1 MIPYGVLVRVL
12 IRVISCYDLEMG
24 WSEQQKLGFALTDWL
39 LDAGEGVAKRSQALG
54 SLEALTSIERL
65 LYELWIFDMEQQN
78 GGVSQYFCNRPIQR
92 WNTASRL
99 ARPLL
104 SSFNVFALTLESVV
118 GESADPYESV
128 IGSDVNL
135 DDQYGAIRVPLL
147 LELQSLVQ
155 RQPLTGENTA
165 SDG

>member
-1 MIPYGVLVRVL
+1 
-12 IRVISCYDLEMG
+12 MG

-39 LDAGEGVAKRSQALG
+39 LDAGEGVAKRSEAPG
-54 SLEALTSIERL
+54 GLESLTSVERL

-78 GGVSQYFCNRPIQR
+78 GGVSQYFCNRSMQQ

-104 SSFNVFALTLESVV
+104 SSFNAFALTVESVV

-128 IGSDVNL
+128 IDSEVNL
-135 DDQYGAIRVPLL
+135 DDRYDAIRVPLL

-155 RQPLTGENTA
+155 RQALSGENTA
-165 SDG
+165 PEG